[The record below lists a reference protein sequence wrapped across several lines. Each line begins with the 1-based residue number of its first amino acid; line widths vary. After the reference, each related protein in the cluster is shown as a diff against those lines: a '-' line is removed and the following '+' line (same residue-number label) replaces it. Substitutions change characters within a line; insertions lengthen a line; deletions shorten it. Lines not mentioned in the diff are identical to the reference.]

1 MRVALVHYHLRR
13 GGVTRVMSVT
23 ARALRERGVEATLVG
38 GEAPVPEQDVPC
50 LVEPCLGY
58 GCDENPETLCERLVR
73 QLGGAPDIWHIHNH
87 TLGKNLALPRLVH
100 HLAERGERLLLH
112 LHDFAEDYRA
122 ANYRLLRGLAEDP
135 RELQADLYP
144 VASHIRYATLTRRD
158 AEALMQAGVPRE
170 CIQVLANP
178 IQPASER
185 TVTFSGRRSGVFV
198 YPVRAIRRKNIGEL
212 LLWSAM
218 AREGERFQVTLPPT
232 SAVDIGPY
240 ESWKQLAGELKL
252 PVEFESGLA
261 RSYEAILE
269 EAEAIITTSIAE
281 GFGLTFAEPC
291 LAGKP
296 LTGRNLPGVTRDLAM
311 NGMRFGGLYDAL
323 RVPLAWLD
331 VDAVK
336 AEVKRALD
344 GIYEAYELP
353 ARPDT
358 FERAWGAMVSEGGID
373 VGRLDEAMQA
383 RIIADMVKDPAQAAA
398 VRPERLTLAE
408 DEVAGNAA
416 MVQEHLNP
424 SRYAEAVDAI
434 YQQLA
439 GAKPEPLTGARG
451 RLLSTVFMQPENLCL
466 LRA

>member
-23 ARALRERGVEATLVG
+23 ARALRKRGVEATLVG
-38 GEAPVPEQDVPC
+38 GEAPVPEPDVPFR
-50 LVEPCLGY
+50 VEPGLAY
-58 GCDENPETLCERLVR
+58 GCDENPETLRERLVG

-100 HLAERGERLLLH
+100 HLAKRGDRLLLH

-122 ANYRLLRGLAEDP
+122 ANYRLLRKLAADP
-135 RELQADLYP
+135 HELQAYLYP

-158 AEALMQAGVPRE
+158 ADALMQAGVPVE

-178 IQPASER
+178 IQSAGER
-185 TVTFSGRRSGVFV
+185 THTSAGRSGVYV

-212 LLWSAM
+212 LLWAAM
-218 AREGERFQVTLPPT
+218 AREGERFQITLPPT

-240 ESWKQLAGELKL
+240 EAWKQLAGELKL

-269 EAEAIITTSIAE
+269 QAGAVITTSIAE
-281 GFGLTFAEPC
+281 GFGLTFAEPS

-296 LTGRNLPGVTRDLAM
+296 LTGRNIPGVTRDLMM
-311 NGMRFGGLYDAL
+311 NGIRFGGLYDAL

-336 AEVKRALD
+336 VRVKRALD
-344 GIYEAYELP
+344 GIYKAYESP
-353 ARPDT
+353 STPDA
-358 FERAWGAMVSEGGID
+358 FERAWGAMVREDHID
-373 VGRLDEAMQA
+373 AGRLDEAMQA
-383 RIIADMVKDPAQAAA
+383 RLIAGMVKDPARAAA
-398 VRPERLTLAE
+398 VRPEHLTLAV

-416 MVQEHLNP
+416 AVREQLNP
-424 SRYAEAVDAI
+424 SRYAEAVDAM
-434 YQQLA
+434 YKQLA
-439 GAKPEPLTGARG
+439 GAKLEPLTGARG
-451 RLLSTVFMQPENLCL
+451 RLLATVFMQPENLYL
-466 LRA
+466 LRS